1 MHKLSVAV
9 LYPYTGL
16 PSMDRG
22 AARRLMPLVS
32 LLSENFSRI
41 TVLSPGAGPFVR
53 DGVEFVPVTE
63 THNGR
68 LFLELAFKLYDGLTY
83 HAFNRLDIRSRRQWW
98 NFIRPLLDNSLHRAL
113 AKVSASADVILLEY
127 PFWSRT
133 LEQSMAGDRK
143 TVVLTLHDLLS
154 DICQNACLR
163 RRVHNCEL
171 AAARRAQSVVCVT
184 EKEARQMRDEG
195 VEAIHVPHGLVFS
208 EQEPTTAKMPDD
220 PAIAE
225 IAERAKSGELVCF
238 FLGSS
243 LIPNRQAA
251 ENITAM
257 AREFDPNDRI
267 VFVTAGACCGPGR
280 PAPNVYSLGPV
291 SEQDLETLYSLC
303 TVVLAPLQSGTGASL
318 KVIEGMAHGKI
329 LVTTRTGI
337 RGYDES
343 IRDGQEAMV
352 CDDLTAW
359 PDILRRLAADES
371 LRSSLSQEGRDCA
384 RRFDY
389 RNVYKPYVDIIARLG
404 EVAA

>member
-1 MHKLSVAV
+1 MHNLSIAV

-32 LLSENFSRI
+32 LLAENFSRI
-41 TVLSPGAGPFVR
+41 TVLSPGAGPFTR

-63 THNGR
+63 TPNGR
-68 LFLELAFKLYDGLTY
+68 RFLELAFKLYDGVTY

-98 NFIRPLLDNSLHRAL
+98 NFIRPVLDSTLHRAL
-113 AKVSASADVILLEY
+113 AKVSTSADVILLEY

-133 LEQSMAGDRK
+133 LEQSMGRHRK
-143 TVVLTLHDLLS
+143 PVVLTLLDLLS
-154 DICQNACLR
+154 GICQNEWLR

-171 AAARRAQSVVCVT
+171 AAARRAQAVVCVT
-184 EKEARQMRDEG
+184 EKETRQMRDEG
-195 VEAIHVPHGLVFS
+195 VDAIHVPHGFVLAADKPAAIGKS
-208 EQEPTTAKMPDD
+208 DN

-225 IAERAKSGELVCF
+225 IAGRARSGELVCF

-243 LIPNRQAA
+243 LIPNSEAA
-251 ENITAM
+251 GNVVAM
-257 AREFDPNDRI
+257 ASRCGADDKI
-267 VFVTAGACCGPGR
+267 IFVTAGACCGPGR
-280 PAPNVYSLGPV
+280 PSLNTYSLGPI
-291 SEQDLETLYSLC
+291 SEKDLEILYSLC

-318 KVIEGMAHGKI
+318 KVIEGMAQGKI

-343 IRDGQEAMV
+343 IRDGQEAIV

-359 PDILRRLAADES
+359 PDILRRLAADPHLRAS
-371 LRSSLSQEGRDCA
+371 LVARGRDYS
-384 RRFDY
+384 RQFDY
-389 RNVYKPYVDIIARLG
+389 RNVYRPYADIIARLG